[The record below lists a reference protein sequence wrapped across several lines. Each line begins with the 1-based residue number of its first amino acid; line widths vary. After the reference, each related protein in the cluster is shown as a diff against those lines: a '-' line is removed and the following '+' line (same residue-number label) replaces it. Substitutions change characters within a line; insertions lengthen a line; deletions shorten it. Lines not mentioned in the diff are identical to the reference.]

1 VFLLG
6 CALSE
11 GVQMR
16 RLRRHG
22 RHTHGVVVDN
32 VRVSSED
39 GPEWVPVIEFLDHR
53 GHRVEFKPRMR
64 GSGMGL
70 ATGLTVPVIYPPHN
84 PQRARVRMW
93 RHMTGPVVFM
103 ACAAAVFLAVGVFIV
118 VH

>member
-1 VFLLG
+1 MG
-6 CALSE
+6 A
-11 GVQMR
+11 G
-16 RLRRHG
+16 H
-22 RHTHGVVVDN
+22 
-32 VRVSSED
+32 RVP
-39 GPEWVPVIEFLDHR
+39 GPP

-70 ATGLTVPVIYPPHN
+70 ATGPIVPVIYPPHN